1 MFCHLRKNALG
12 FSEGK
17 KKSLRGRDIFS
28 NTFAGD
34 VYSLRRALSGESH
47 FRHQLIRVRGG
58 YFVSAQ
64 GECYFTETTMLNIYI
79 FLGIW
84 MIALFVFVCFLLHSV
99 VCYVGCKS
107 LSLIVSDLARA
118 FLSTVFWL
126 TEVLGLTRCVRVW
139 MDNQTPLAKEALAAA
154 AATTTTTTTAATA
167 VKTVETQVPSMRCV
181 LWELGSLP
189 SALWWLCGAW
199 YLQTRPIIAAAVFQE
214 ELILVAG
221 KIKRPLWPLSWWGLG
236 WSCCCSPCVWEWGTN
251 RGSSWGSRKPKTTEE
266 LQRGSRRKERRESSH
281 IFLAKQQL
289 DLRNKKKKT
298 QDDFL
303 LLLLCVWA
311 ESWFD
316 HVNYQS
322 CACE

>member
-1 MFCHLRKNALG
+1 M
-12 FSEGK
+12 
-17 KKSLRGRDIFS
+17 
-28 NTFAGD
+28 
-34 VYSLRRALSGESH
+34 LS
-47 FRHQLIRVRGG
+47 
-58 YFVSAQ
+58 
-64 GECYFTETTMLNIYI
+64 IYI

-126 TEVLGLTRCVRVW
+126 TEVLGLTRCVLVW
-139 MDNQTPLAKEALAAA
+139 MDNQTPLAKGALAAA
-154 AATTTTTTTAATA
+154 AATTTTTTTTTATA

-199 YLQTRPIIAAAVFQE
+199 YLQTRPIIAAAAFQE

-289 DLRNKKKKT
+289 DLRNKNKKT
-298 QDDFL
+298 PRWL
-303 LLLLCVWA
+303 LIVVVMCVSGKLIWPCKLPVLCVWVKLA
-311 ESWFD
+311 GGFVLFVLNVILSAQIFSWKIAPHFFYIIRVTVRQ
-316 HVNYQS
+316 HYFTWLLEHYENQWLGR
-322 CACE
+322 